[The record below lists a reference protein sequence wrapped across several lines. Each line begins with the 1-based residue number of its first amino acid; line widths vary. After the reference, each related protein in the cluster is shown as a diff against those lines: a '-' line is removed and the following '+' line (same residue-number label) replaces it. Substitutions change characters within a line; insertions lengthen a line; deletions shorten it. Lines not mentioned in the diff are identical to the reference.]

1 MSQSIDLN
9 KLFSHN
15 EFNSLYDFL
24 QKCVTELEE
33 VIQDEEFKVDYNS
46 AIYINQ
52 ISSLINIDDLDDSA
66 SIIIDI
72 ISSEDEIEETIEK
85 NNNLTEDELK
95 DKLKNSFTKKEYKK
109 LLEDAKDLID
119 EVESQKEELIVI
131 KNILRKLTPIYDLYQ
146 TEKW

>member
-72 ISSEDEIEETIEK
+72 ISSDDEVEETIEK

>member
-72 ISSEDEIEETIEK
+72 ISSDDEIEETIEK

>member
-109 LLEDAKDLID
+109 LLEDAK
-119 EVESQKEELIVI
+119 KE
-131 KNILRKLTPIYDLYQ
+131 
-146 TEKW
+146 